1 MGNYVLN
8 ARRILL
14 DTTVPLYILRSP
26 LDFIG
31 MGVIS
36 AEKSQGLKRSYLIE
50 AFSVAPVN
58 LTGFVER
65 LRIFSMFL

>member
-1 MGNYVLN
+1 MKKWNEEAVTWSKEVGNYVLN

-14 DTTVPLYILRSP
+14 DTTVPLHLLRSP

-36 AEKSQGLKRSYLIE
+36 AEKSQGLKRSYLI
-50 AFSVAPVN
+50 
-58 LTGFVER
+58 
-65 LRIFSMFL
+65 